1 MGGTNYLRYP
11 KYHSFYKSV
20 EEDVSKKTLLFF
32 AVSVVSARYHCLQV
46 LRCKYTCRGNG
57 GNRGQVNA
65 DYHAS
70 FLNFVCLSKRPDKQ
84 KNNCQFI

>member
-11 KYHSFYKSV
+11 KYNSFYKSA
-20 EEDVSKKTLLFF
+20 EEDVSKKALLFF
-32 AVSVVSARYHCLQV
+32 AVSAILARPHR
-46 LRCKYTCRGNG
+46 LREFRGKYTCRGNRE
-57 GNRGQVNA
+57 NRGQVNV

-70 FLNFVCLSKRPDKQ
+70 FLNFVCLSRRPDKQ